1 MAQFLRLN
9 KSVGGVSFS
18 SARLFYGILLSA
30 VVSLVAQGAPEPS
43 GTNAELLTKE
53 NIVDISAASRQWQAA
68 IVGQLLALHDRL
80 RTGEDSRATLRLSD
94 LSVLRVDELT
104 NLEILPPR
112 DARAKPTLD
121 LHQGSTY
128 FFSREAAREVNIRT
142 PAANG
147 AIRGTEFTVTVM
159 SDGRTSVT
167 MLDGELQLSN
177 AQGTVLVRSGE
188 RGDVIPGQRPTKT
201 AVIEAINTVQWCL
214 YYPGVLDLSEIK
226 LPASERETLAASLR
240 AYNEGDLL
248 VALEK
253 FPRGYVPVSPAAN
266 VYRATL
272 LLSVGQVE
280 KAELLLRSVPPGNG
294 SDALRIL
301 IAAVTLKNRPGTS
314 LPRSATDWLAESYY
328 RQSVGDLKGALQAA
342 EQATS
347 SDPSFGFAWT
357 RRAELEFSFGK
368 IPQAKKLVE
377 QGLHLSP
384 RNPAAHALLGFLFSA
399 QNDVRSAKG
408 SFEQAM
414 AIDGAL
420 GDAWLGRGLCFIR
433 QGKGDLGR
441 RDLQTAAALEPNR
454 SIFHSYLGKAFS
466 NVGSEGKANLEL
478 DRAKRLD
485 PKDPTPWIYS
495 AIEKKQENRLN
506 EAVDDLE
513 KSVELNDNRRV
524 YRSEFLL
531 DQDRAVRSANLAA
544 IYQDDG
550 MVDVSVRE
558 AALGVDYDY
567 SNASSH
573 LFLAN
578 SYNALRDPNRINL
591 RYETPWFNE
600 LLLAN
605 LLAPVGGGP
614 LSQYVSEQ
622 EYSKLFEADRF
633 GISSTSTYLSSGAV
647 RETASQ
653 FGIAGN
659 FSYSLDTEFLYDNGL
674 RPNNEITRSESYA
687 QFKLQVT
694 PQDSFFFQTKYQD
707 VRTGD
712 VLQYYDQGR
721 FQPGFHFRDLQQ
733 PAILL
738 LGYHHEWAPGLHTL
752 LLVGRL
758 EDETFDTNLN
768 RLKNISDF
776 EQALQSGKEL
786 PNISLG
792 LIVGRNP
799 DGSLNFVT
807 PLPMDL
813 HYHNAFTTYT
823 GELNQIWEQPANTL
837 VAGCRFQ
844 SGEFHT
850 SDQFN
855 NFPSFIP
862 PGVFAETA
870 TDQDFNND
878 FGRATGYVYDVFRP
892 LTRLSIT
899 AGLSYD
905 SVTYPTNHRNPP
917 ITASSST
924 RDQISPKA
932 GLIWNPFGNLV
943 VRAAYTRALGGVSF
957 DESVQLEPTEV
968 AGFNQVFRSII
979 SESVVGA
986 VAAPRY
992 ENGGILIEDKL
1003 DTRTYLAIS
1012 GTLLKSGVNT
1022 NIGVFDARLNNAGLI
1037 VPPITSS
1044 ATPERLQYEEEN
1056 LALHVNQLLGN
1067 DWSLGASYLLSF
1079 SNLETNFAGLDS
1091 AAHQKATLHQGE
1103 LFALYSHPSG
1113 LFFRA
1118 ETYWARQ
1125 SNTGYRPDIPGDEL
1139 IQLNLYAGYRFRR
1152 NYGDMTLGF
1161 LNITDDDYKLNPL
1174 NYYNEFPRQ
1183 RTLFVRLRFN
1193 F

>member
-18 SARLFYGILLSA
+18 SARLLCGILLLA
-30 VVSLVAQGAPEPS
+30 VVSLVAQAAPKPS

-68 IVGQLLALHDRL
+68 VVGQSLALHDRL

-112 DARAKPTLD
+112 NSEAKPTLD

-147 AIRGTEFTVTVM
+147 AIRGTEFTVTVA

-177 AQGTVLVRSGE
+177 AQGTILVRSGE

-214 YYPGVLDLSEIK
+214 YYPGVLDLNEIRM
-226 LPASERETLAASLR
+226 PASERETLAASLR
-240 AYNEGDLL
+240 AYDEGDLL

-272 LLSVGQVE
+272 LLSVGQVQ

-294 SDALRIL
+294 GDALRIL

-314 LPRSATDWLAESYY
+314 LSRSATDWLAESYY

-558 AALGVDYDY
+558 AARGVDYDY

-600 LLLAN
+600 LLLSN

-622 EYSKLFEADRF
+622 EYSKLFEADRL
-633 GISSTSTYLSSGAV
+633 GISSTSTYLSSGAI

-653 FGIAGN
+653 FGIYGN
-659 FSYSLDTEFLYDNGL
+659 FSYSLDTEFFYDNGL
-674 RPNNEITRSESYA
+674 RPNNEITRSESYG
-687 QFKLQVT
+687 QIKLQVT
-694 PQDSFFFQTKYQD
+694 PQDSFFLQTKYQD

-712 VLQYYDQGR
+712 VLQYYSQDR

-738 LGYHHEWAPGLHTL
+738 LGYHHEWAPGWHTL
-752 LLVGRL
+752 VLVGRL

-768 RLKNISDF
+768 RLRDISEF
-776 EQALQSGKEL
+776 LGNGVRPL

-799 DGSLNFVT
+799 DGSLHFVT

-823 GELNQIWEQPANTL
+823 GELNQIWEQPGNTL

-850 SDQFN
+850 SDQFD

-862 PGVFAETA
+862 PNGFAPTA
-870 TDQDFNND
+870 VMHDFNND
-878 FGRATGYVYDVFRP
+878 FSRASGYIYDTWRP
-892 LTRLSIT
+892 FSRLSIT
-899 AGLSYD
+899 GGFSYD
-905 SVTYPTNHRNPP
+905 DVTYPTDHRNPP
-917 ITASSST
+917 IVRGSSS
-924 RDQISPKA
+924 RSQVSPKA
-932 GLIWNPFGNLV
+932 GLIWNPFGNLI

-992 ENGGILIEDKL
+992 ENAGILIEDRL
-1003 DTRTYLAIS
+1003 NTRTYLGIT
-1012 GTLLKSGVNT
+1012 GTVLKSKVDT
-1022 NIGVFDARLNNAGLI
+1022 DVGVFDARLNNAGAI
-1037 VPPITSS
+1037 IPPITSAS
-1044 ATPERLQYEEEN
+1044 TSQQLRYEEEN
-1056 LALHVNQLLGN
+1056 VKATVNQLIGD
-1067 DWSLGASYLLSF
+1067 DWSFGASYSVSY
-1079 SNLETNFAGLDS
+1079 SNLENTFANLNL
-1091 AAHQKATLHQGE
+1091 AAHQKATLHEGE
-1103 LFALYSHPSG
+1103 LFALYNHPSG
-1113 LFFRA
+1113 LFLRG

-1125 SNTGYRPDIPGDEL
+1125 SNIGYRPDIPGDEL

-1152 NYGDMTLGF
+1152 NYGDVTLGF

-1183 RTLFVRLRFN
+1183 RTLLVRVRFN